1 MKCRETWL
9 TRVSGVA
16 SQVKHGLLGGGIA
29 CALGVSVLVSASA
42 SASAED
48 RTLSMYFTH
57 TKESLT
63 VTYKRNGRY
72 DPCRYQ
78 EDQLVPARLAPQ
90 RTHQDVPRDSRP
102 AVGTARRSRL
112 QKA

>member
-9 TRVSGVA
+9 TRVEGVA
-16 SQVKHGLLGGGIA
+16 SQVRHGLLGGGVA
-29 CALGVSVLVSASA
+29 CAMALGVMVSSSA
-42 SASAED
+42 SASAEE

-63 VTYKRNGRY
+63 ITYKRNGKY
-72 DPCRYQ
+72 VPCCAQ

-90 RTHQDVPRDSRP
+90 
-102 AVGTARRSRL
+102 
-112 QKA
+112 